1 MGLSEYF
8 ARGTHPF
15 ELTTFERRDA
25 LIEGPTETPVFEQRD
40 VSFPVDWS
48 QNATNIVAQKYFA
61 GQADTEN
68 REWSV
73 KQLIGR
79 VVEKIG
85 SEGLKNGYFDNVH
98 QQMVFEHEL
107 AHILVHQMAAFN
119 SPVWFNIGVKGV
131 SQQASAC
138 FILHIEDSLDDITRW
153 YAEEAK
159 IFQNGSGAGLNLSAL
174 RSSDEPLSRGGKSS
188 GPVTFMRAA
197 DASAGTITSGG
208 RCLAP
213 DQRVYTA
220 TGPVPVKDLAE
231 SGEDFVVFSYDP
243 PAGRYA
249 AKTARAWKQ
258 PFTKMLVELCTDKGS
273 FRLSEDHPVRLST
286 GEFVKA
292 GELKAGQ
299 SLFAGTISHTHDGYL
314 RIGLKDGMKTK
325 ARLHRLV
332 AEDLLPE
339 DIDGMSVHHCD
350 GNPFNNSPGNLE
362 VMTQSDHAS
371 LHGKQEAQAGN
382 HLFQNRTFAKSG
394 SDNPMHADG
403 DFWKDEEKVSAY
415 KGRQSAIL
423 LADPGRAVDMQQA
436 ASQQK
441 MLNTAFAVLNAGHKI
456 DTFEDYVAG
465 RKQTMGRIPSIT
477 KLRSTI
483 DERFGS
489 YEAFV
494 AEVSANNHRVTEVK
508 VLGESA
514 VYDVEV
520 DCPTPDDKSPSSGH
534 NFLIWDSEDIVGSG
548 IVVSNT
554 RRAAKMIVLDVDHP
568 DIEDFIWCKAEEEK
582 KARALAAAG
591 FDMSLNTPEGE
602 RNWASLQYQNANNSV
617 RLSDQF
623 LKAVEKDE
631 DFHLIARSTGEPVKT
646 VKARAL
652 LAQIADAAWESAD
665 PGVQYDTTINSWHT
679 CPNHSKITASN
690 PCCFTGDTL
699 VDTAE
704 GKIRF
709 DELERR
715 CSAGEKLPY
724 VFAWDIEA
732 RLPVLRRINRAWVA
746 GHGAKLIEVT
756 TDKGITVRCTPE
768 HRFLTHAGEYV
779 EAQHLAPGTRLRKIG
794 RHINKQRSD
803 RRYLNHRVTEQSGNG
818 TVNQARF
825 MWEQVFGPIPEG
837 MDVHHVNGD
846 PSDDRLENFALR
858 GRLEHR
864 SEHSSGSGNPRFIE
878 VDDQLLVQIFEE
890 IEATPVKGRMMEV
903 SPGRWNNYIRRNN
916 LVGEVPMAQSP
927 TTGGRIHGGSWEEFA
942 QFIEQSRSLVNDRVA
957 EVIWLDQTATV
968 YDLEVEGTHNFT
980 VTDQSSVHSLVVH
993 NSEYMHVD
1001 NSSCN
1006 LASLNLMK
1014 FRREDG
1020 TFNVESFRHAAQV
1033 MFTAQEILISFADY
1047 PTEEIGDNTRAM
1059 RQIGLGYANLGA
1071 YLMASGLPYDS
1082 DEGRQVAG
1090 SITALMHCEAYAQS
1104 ARIAER
1110 MGAYDQFRA
1119 NEDAQLR
1126 VIRRHRTAANKLVAW
1141 EGDQDLTRAAK
1152 RAARE
1157 MVELADKNGVRNSQ
1171 VTVSAPTGCLTPDAM
1186 VLTDQGLARLGELG
1200 RLDGDQ
1206 WQDADFQVQTDE
1218 GPKQATKFYVNGQA
1232 QVARVVSARGYE
1244 LAGTPQHQVK
1254 KVAKDGSL
1262 EWARLSD
1269 LSEGD
1274 MIPIRRGGML
1284 GRPRQVALP
1293 PLSEPYF
1300 AGLQDVFAPHEMTAD
1315 LAELVGYFM
1324 GDGSLHSRGLRLQVA
1339 GTDRDVIER
1348 LAELAQGLFGLK
1360 VGLTTYDNHYQ
1371 VEIHST
1377 QLAGWWKACGFSKS
1391 KPSATHVGKGW
1402 VPHIPAAVRASNDP
1416 EIYGAFLRGLFE
1428 ADGGAYENH
1437 TVSFSS
1443 AKKCFADEVKSM
1455 LLAVGIPT
1463 NSKIDMP
1470 GNGHKGDGPV
1480 YVLRVLNRNAAQ
1492 DYRAKVGF
1500 ISSRKQ
1506 GFLEMS
1512 DCDTSTQYSA
1522 FKHDLMPISKDLVD
1536 ELCPGNG
1543 DLRRNL
1549 LQGLNR
1555 GRVSRFLVERM
1566 FEETGDPRL
1575 AHMMEYFYDTVK
1587 SCELAEES
1595 VTYDLSVPSNVTYVA
1610 NGFLSHNTISFL
1622 MDCDTTGVEPDFSLV
1637 KYKKLVGGGAMTIVN
1652 QTVPPALAR
1661 LGYDPQQSAEIV
1673 DFIREHNTV
1682 SDAPH
1687 MDPEHYQI
1695 FDTAIGQRSISYQG
1709 HLKMMAAIQP
1719 FMSGAISKTVNLPS
1733 DATRED
1739 IFNLYLDAWK
1749 MGLKAVAIYRDGTK
1763 TAQPLGD
1770 GSEDED
1776 ERTITS
1782 LLGDGLLRGQRRR
1795 VPDDGQAI
1803 KRRFE
1808 INSAASGKISGHIV
1822 VGLFE
1827 DGTPG
1832 EVFVNVAQAGSTLR
1846 GFIDTWSRLFSMAL
1860 QYGAPLDEL
1869 VAKQA
1874 FTQFE
1879 PAGFT
1884 NDKEISRAKS
1894 IPDYV
1899 VRWMAARFLDPDTHA
1914 MLGINRPEI
1923 VDHDEEKAEL
1933 QRSEQEEVRP
1943 ELKVAAATVA
1953 ARPKTTSPQAGT
1965 STCPKCG
1972 SMMVQTGKCMT
1983 CTGCGDT
1990 GGCG

>member
-131 SQQASAC
+131 SQQSSAC

-208 RCLAP
+208 R
-213 DQRVYTA
+213 
-220 TGPVPVKDLAE
+220 
-231 SGEDFVVFSYDP
+231 
-243 PAGRYA
+243 
-249 AKTARAWKQ
+249 
-258 PFTKMLVELCTDKGS
+258 
-273 FRLSEDHPVRLST
+273 
-286 GEFVKA
+286 
-292 GELKAGQ
+292 
-299 SLFAGTISHTHDGYL
+299 
-314 RIGLKDGMKTK
+314 
-325 ARLHRLV
+325 
-332 AEDLLPE
+332 
-339 DIDGMSVHHCD
+339 
-350 GNPFNNSPGNLE
+350 
-362 VMTQSDHAS
+362 
-371 LHGKQEAQAGN
+371 
-382 HLFQNRTFAKSG
+382 
-394 SDNPMHADG
+394 
-403 DFWKDEEKVSAY
+403 
-415 KGRQSAIL
+415 
-423 LADPGRAVDMQQA
+423 
-436 ASQQK
+436 
-441 MLNTAFAVLNAGHKI
+441 
-456 DTFEDYVAG
+456 
-465 RKQTMGRIPSIT
+465 
-477 KLRSTI
+477 
-483 DERFGS
+483 
-489 YEAFV
+489 
-494 AEVSANNHRVTEVK
+494 
-508 VLGESA
+508 
-514 VYDVEV
+514 
-520 DCPTPDDKSPSSGH
+520 
-534 NFLIWDSEDIVGSG
+534 
-548 IVVSNT
+548 T

-631 DFHLIARSTGEPVKT
+631 DFQLTARSSGEPVKT

-858 GRLEHR
+858 GRSEHR

-1443 AKKCFADEVKSM
+1443 AKKCFTDEVKSM